1 VSATRAPA
9 HAVLW
14 HDLECGRYS
23 ADLQLWTQL
32 AERAGGAVLDVG
44 AGTGRVALHLA
55 AAGHEVHA
63 LDSDAVLLAELSR
76 RAGERGLRVT
86 TTVADARALE
96 LAERRFALVA
106 APMQTVQL
114 LGGPPGR
121 GRFLRAARAHLAPGG
136 RVACALAHPLE
147 GLEPEAGRD
156 TAPPPP
162 DVLVAADATFISR
175 PVAVRE
181 VPEGWAIER
190 VRERRPRSGRPT
202 AEPDSVLLD
211 RLDAAG
217 LEREARAA
225 GLEPAERL
233 RVAPTGEHV
242 GSTVVVLRGG

>member
-1 VSATRAPA
+1 MSATRAPA
-9 HAVLW
+9 QAVVW

-23 ADLQLWTQL
+23 ADLSLWAEL

-63 LDSDAVLLAELSR
+63 LDRDAALLSELAR
-76 RAGERGLRVT
+76 RAEKRGLRVAT
-86 TTVADARALE
+86 TTADARALE
-96 LAERRFALVA
+96 LPGGRFALIA

-121 GRFLRAARAHLAPGG
+121 ERFLRATREHLAPGG

-147 GLEPEAGRD
+147 GLEHEAGAG
-156 TAPPPP
+156 TAPPP
-162 DVLVAADATFISR
+162 DVLVTAGATFVSR

-181 VPEGWAIER
+181 VPEGWVIER
-190 VRERRPRSGRPT
+190 VREVRPRDGRPT
-202 AEPDSVLLD
+202 AEADSVLLD
-211 RLDAAG
+211 RLDASG

-225 GLEPAERL
+225 GLEPDERL
-233 RVAPTGEHV
+233 RVAPTAEHV

>member
-9 HAVLW
+9 HAVRW

-32 AERAGGAVLDVG
+32 AQRAGGAVLDVG

-55 AAGHEVHA
+55 ASGYDVHA
-63 LDSDAVLLAELSR
+63 LDNDAVLLAELAG
-76 RAGERGLRVT
+76 RAGKRGLRVA

-96 LAERRFALVA
+96 LPGRRFALIA

-121 GRFLRAARAHLAPGG
+121 ERFLRAARAHLAPGG

-147 GLEPEAGRD
+147 GLGHEAGAD

-162 DVLVAADATFISR
+162 DVLVTAEATFVSR
-175 PVAVRE
+175 PVGVRE
-181 VPEGWAIER
+181 VPEGWVIER
-190 VRERRPRSGRPT
+190 LREVRPRDGRPT
-202 AEPDSVLLD
+202 AEPDEVLLD

-225 GLEPAERL
+225 GLEPDERL